1 MPSIEIVVCTNTKE
15 LSRQIEIGMSH
26 SYVLAGPVTAGI
38 NENGRTIFI
47 ATMIKKDN
55 KDEVGG

>member
-15 LSRQIEIGMSH
+15 LSRQIEFGMSH

-38 NENGRTIFI
+38 NE
-47 ATMIKKDN
+47 
-55 KDEVGG
+55 